1 MNQYHGNLPLYF
13 NLEKVTT
20 VIYLDISFYNRTLMA
35 LNNTK
40 AQVDFKA
47 LVHLIHPW
55 IQGALVAIVAWVA
68 LPEAVFLVVCDP
80 SVNNL

>member
-1 MNQYHGNLPLYF
+1 
-13 NLEKVTT
+13 
-20 VIYLDISFYNRTLMA
+20 MA

-40 AQVDFKA
+40 AQVGLKA

-55 IQGALVAIVAWVA
+55 VQGALVAIVAWVA

-80 SVNNL
+80 SVNKL